1 MLLGNK
7 LSAGNKTLGNK
18 FNTNLTFLGNKI
30 NSQYGRKKLILPTMN
45 TQTRTSPIEKYNRN
59 DQ

>member
-7 LSAGNKTLGNK
+7 LQENKMMGNKINRFVL
-18 FNTNLTFLGNKI
+18 LGNKI
-30 NSQYGRKKLILPTMN
+30 NSQYGRRQLILPTNN